1 MMPQLQVFFLAMP
14 AMILLGAV
22 IFIVVLGLM
31 MDGFLAHV
39 VRVYREFFPG
49 LR

>member
-1 MMPQLQVFFLAMP
+1 
-14 AMILLGAV
+14 
-22 IFIVVLGLM
+22 VLGLM